1 MAICPTYQDIFKKFI
16 LNIIKIKTM
25 ENKSKFFIIIFIIL
39 VFLSIAF
46 SYYTFVI
53 KKDFNIFT
61 DEEAFNE
68 ALLEE

>member
-1 MAICPTYQDIFKKFI
+1 
-16 LNIIKIKTM
+16 M
-25 ENKSKFFIIIFIIL
+25 ETKSKNFIITFFIF

-53 KKDFNIFT
+53 KKDFEIFT

>member
-1 MAICPTYQDIFKKFI
+1 
-16 LNIIKIKTM
+16 M
-25 ENKSKFFIIIFIIL
+25 ENKSKIFIIIFIIL

>member
-1 MAICPTYQDIFKKFI
+1 
-16 LNIIKIKTM
+16 M
-25 ENKSKFFIIIFIIL
+25 ETRSKNFIITFCIF

-53 KKDFNIFT
+53 KKDFEIFT